1 MKNRALWVVLFVLA
15 IVTLLMVFVIM
26 PRLNPTSETAPAISA
41 TSDAVKSAADQAAA
55 SVDNATAG
63 LADAALEKMD
73 RLKADAVKA
82 VDGITALFA
91 DGRTPGV
98 EAYSAAKTL
107 AQGAVKALASIE
119 MPEGIDAKLTD
130 TTKALQADAARA
142 LALIEQLPDDPAK
155 AAGLIAS
162 IKDALLGKPAETA
175 AAPAEAAGAD
185 VPRFDVLRVEPDGS
199 TVIAGNAAPGA
210 KVEILND
217 GTVISSQTV
226 DGTGDFAAV
235 LDNPLPP
242 GDHALQ
248 IRATA
253 ADGKVVTSEEVAT
266 VSVPDGGKGELL
278 AMVSKPGK
286 ASRLITLPGA
296 ADAAQATAPAAAA
309 STEAT
314 PAAQP
319 AAAAETAA
327 TPTVSMPELP
337 AASSQL
343 AGSAPT
349 IPATGTDTASAPA
362 AQPAPD
368 GSATPA
374 APAATSAAEVQVT
387 AVEIEGDRIFVA
399 GKAPVGAIV
408 RGFADKATIGESK
421 TDASGN
427 FVIDGTMTLSVGS
440 HIIEVEML
448 DASGKVVVRASV
460 PFERPEGEQVSVVA
474 QSADATAGDA
484 GHPELAEFERL
495 RVSLTKALTILENLY
510 ANGQKPALEQ
520 LAAARSATEFGLQS
534 IIGFRPGTTATPEFA
549 ASVGAHGAKA
559 KEALALLQSV
569 RTGDVEGLG
578 AALPK
583 LVALI
588 RDLLSEP
595 TPAAAE
601 AAAAVTPAAP
611 AETPASAAQAPAAE
625 TAAADTAAAP
635 KTIQQ
640 APLAKS
646 ENSVIIR
653 RGDTL
658 WQISRRVYGQGVRYT
673 TIYLANENQI
683 RNPDLI
689 EPGQIFTVPKDAL
702 PNAEEIHRKRL
713 RGEAVN

>member
-1 MKNRALWVVLFVLA
+1 MKNRALWVVLLVLA
-15 IVTLLMVFVIM
+15 IVSLLMVFVIM
-26 PRLNPTSETAPAISA
+26 PRLNTSGDAAPAISA
-41 TSDAVKSAADQAAA
+41 ATDAVKSAADQAAA
-55 SVDNATAG
+55 TAETATTG
-63 LADAALEKMD
+63 LAEVAAKKMD
-73 RLKADAVKA
+73 RLKGEAVKA

-107 AQGAVKALASIE
+107 AQGAVAALASIDA
-119 MPEGIDAKLTD
+119 PEGLDAKLAD
-130 TTKALQADAARA
+130 TIKALKADAARA

-155 AAGLIAS
+155 AASLVAS
-162 IKDALLGKPAETA
+162 IKDALLGQPVETA
-175 AAPAEAAGAD
+175 AAPAQDAGASD

-210 KVEILND
+210 KVEIIN
-217 GTVISSQTV
+217 GGAVISSQTV

-242 GDHALQ
+242 GDHSLQ
-248 IRATA
+248 IRATS
-253 ADGKVVTSEEVAT
+253 ADGKMVTSEEVAT
-266 VSVPDGGKGELL
+266 ISVPEGGKGELL

-296 ADAAQATAPAAAA
+296 TDAAAAPTVAQPAVAAAPAAE
-309 STEAT
+309 TAT
-314 PAAQP
+314 PAA
-319 AAAAETAA
+319 AGL
-327 TPTVSMPELP
+327 PELP

-343 AGSAPT
+343 ANSAPP
-349 IPATGTDTASAPA
+349 IPASGTDVAAAPATQPATEAPA
-362 AQPAPD
+362 A
-368 GSATPA
+368 AT
-374 APAATSAAEVQVT
+374 APAATGAAEVQVT

-399 GKAPVGAIV
+399 GKAPAGSTV

-427 FVIDGTMTLSVGS
+427 FVIDGNMTLSVGS
-440 HIIEVEML
+440 HIIEVELL
-448 DASGKVVVRASV
+448 DASGKVIVRASV

-474 QSADATAGDA
+474 PSPDTGASAAS
-484 GHPELAEFERL
+484 PEQAEYERL
-495 RVSLTKALTILENLY
+495 RISLTKALTILEGLY
-510 ANGQKPALEQ
+510 SNGQKPALEQ

-534 IIGFRPGTTATPEFA
+534 IIVFRAGATASAEFS
-549 ASVGAHGAKA
+549 ASVAAHGAKA
-559 KEALALLQSV
+559 KEALTLLQSV
-569 RTGDVEGLG
+569 KTGDVDGFG
-578 AALPK
+578 AVLPK

-588 RDLLSEP
+588 RGLLDQSAP
-595 TPAAAE
+595 QADATAAQTSSPA
-601 AAAAVTPAAP
+601 TPAAP
-611 AETPASAAQAPAAE
+611 AASAAS
-625 TAAADTAAAP
+625 ADGSAAP

-640 APLAKS
+640 APLAQS
-646 ENSVIIR
+646 DNSVIIR

-702 PNAEEIHRKRL
+702 PNAEEIHRKRM
-713 RGEAVN
+713 RGEPVN